1 MNHNIYCRSPIL
13 IGCKVVKSRSSNT
26 DTFKSKFIYLGQQI
40 FLFLSAWRK
49 LDWILLLSVVALTVF
64 GGLTIYSTELP
75 GKHSYS
81 YQQWT
86 IGGLGLILTLICSR
100 WNYRLLLRWHWFIY
114 GVTNVSLIAVMLM
127 GVSAKGAQ
135 RWINIAGF
143 NVQPSEFAKVAMV
156 ITLAAL
162 LHDRDGANLRTV
174 IRTIAI
180 TAIPWGLVFLQPD
193 LGTSLV
199 FGAMV
204 ITMLYWANAKTGW
217 LILMISPLFS
227 AILYNLYLPGWI
239 IWVSSV
245 VGVIWLTLPNKI
257 VSCLSALVINFGAVE
272 LGNLFWSVLKDYQK
286 ARLIMFL
293 DPEQDPLGGGYHL
306 IQSRIAIGAGKFWG
320 QGWYQGTQT
329 QLDFIP
335 EQHTD
340 FIFSAVGEEFGFL
353 GCIVLLLVF
362 WLVCIRLI
370 WIASTAKDDFGS
382 LLAIGVL
389 TIIAFQTTINISMTI
404 GLAPITGIPLPWMS
418 YGRSSLLSSFI
429 SIALVESVANQ
440 QESKSRNHQL

>member
-1 MNHNIYCRSPIL
+1 MI
-13 IGCKVVKSRSSNT
+13 KSRPHIKLNSP
-26 DTFKSKFIYLGQQI
+26 KYKLLYLGQQI
-40 FLFLSAWRK
+40 LFFVGVWCK
-49 LDWILLLSVVALTVF
+49 LDWLLLLSVTSLTVF
-64 GGLTIYSTELP
+64 GGLTIYSTEILA
-75 GKHSYS
+75 KHSYS
-81 YQQWT
+81 YQHWT
-86 IGGLGLILTLICSR
+86 IGILGLIITLVFSR
-100 WNYRLLLRWHWFIY
+100 WNYQRLLRWHWLIY
-114 GVTNVSLIAVMLM
+114 ALTNISLIAVMVT
-127 GVSAKGAQ
+127 GVTAKGAQ

-143 NVQPSEFAKVAMV
+143 NVQPSEFAKIGMA

-162 LHDRDGANLRTV
+162 LHNKNGTNLKTVARTL
-174 IRTIAI
+174 AI
-180 TAIPWGLVFLQPD
+180 TAVPWALVFLQPD

-217 LILMISPLFS
+217 LILMVSPLFS
-227 AILYNLYLPGWI
+227 AILYHLYLPGWI
-239 IWVSSV
+239 VWVLAV
-245 VGVIWLTLPNKI
+245 AGVAWFTLPNKI
-257 VSCLSALVINFGAVE
+257 VSTLSSFVINLGAVE
-272 LGNLFWSVLKDYQK
+272 LGNVFWGILKDYQK

-320 QGWYQGTQT
+320 QGWEQGTQT

-340 FIFSAVGEEFGFL
+340 FIFSAVGEEFGFI
-353 GCIVLLLVF
+353 GCIILLSVF
-362 WLVCIRLI
+362 WLICMRLI
-370 WIASTAKDDFGS
+370 WIACTAKDDFGS

-389 TIIAFQTTINISMTI
+389 TIVAFQTVINISMTI

-429 SIALVESVANQ
+429 CIGLVESVAVHRRQ
-440 QESKSRNHQL
+440 IHSKHN

>member
-1 MNHNIYCRSPIL
+1 M
-13 IGCKVVKSRSSNT
+13 T
-26 DTFKSKFIYLGQQI
+26 YLGQQA
-40 FLFLSAWRK
+40 LFTIYSWRH
-49 LDWILLLSVVALTVF
+49 LDWILLLGIISLTTF

-81 YQQWT
+81 YQHWLVG
-86 IGGLGLILTLICSR
+86 ILGLIIVLTFSR
-100 WNYRLLLRWHWFIY
+100 WRYQFLLRWHWLIY
-114 GVTNVSLIAVMLM
+114 GLTNISLIAVMLT
-127 GVSAKGAQ
+127 GVTAKGAQ

-143 NVQPSEFAKVAMV
+143 NVQPSEFAKIAMV

-162 LHDRDGANLRTV
+162 LHKRDGANFNTV
-174 IRTIAI
+174 VRILII

-204 ITMLYWANAKTGW
+204 ITMLYWANVQTGW
-217 LILMISPLFS
+217 LVLMISPLFS
-227 AILYNLYLPGWI
+227 AILYHLYLPGWV
-239 IWVSSV
+239 IWVLAV
-245 VGVIWLTLPNKI
+245 AGIAWLTLPAK
-257 VSCLSALVINFGAVE
+257 VVATLSAVVINLGAVE
-272 LGNLFWSVLKDYQK
+272 LGNFFWSLLKDYQK

-306 IQSRIAIGAGKFWG
+306 IQSRIAIGAGKLWG
-320 QGWYQGTQT
+320 QGWSQGTQT

-340 FIFSAVGEEFGFL
+340 FIFSAVGEQFGFI
-353 GCIVLLLVF
+353 GCVILLSVF
-362 WLVCIRLI
+362 WLICLRLI
-370 WIASTAKDDFGS
+370 WIALTAKDNFGS
-382 LLAIGVL
+382 LLAIGIL
-389 TIIAFQTTINISMTI
+389 TIIAFQTVVNISMTI

-429 SIALVESVANQ
+429 SIGLVESVANYR
-440 QESKSRNHQL
+440 ESKKKTSY